1 MTTKEEIRRQIIK
14 AACEED
20 PLFFTRYFFK
30 HREGMKF
37 ITNWHHRLIADT
49 LLEIERG
56 VYDGH
61 VVIINVSPGSSKT
74 QMAVVNWIARS
85 LAINPRCRFLHLSYS
100 DQLAEQNSL
109 GAKDIV
115 ESDEYQELWNL
126 KIRPDSKSKKR
137 WNVIFD
143 EDGTERNAGGVYA
156 TSMRGQVTGFRAGH
170 MNDGWQ
176 GCFVAGSKVNMVKG
190 TKVIDEIKKGDIVLS
205 YNHLTN
211 TVEPK
216 RVVAVQESI
225 KHEIIR
231 FTAGDK
237 EITCT
242 PCHRFFNGESY
253 EEISSIYGKLQQLQG
268 KHLDSM
274 QEVFKGKEKSPQRCE
289 EINREKS
296 DDNILF
302 KGVQQLGCKRI
313 GKIKN
318 FIRKKLSYLFEWVY
332 ANKLFNAA
340 LFPLMRRLS
349 ALKEYARRGQ
359 FKLQEYTQRL
369 SSAISEVEAFNKIK
383 GWAVFSVRE
392 RGSFGCASYRREQ
405 TQQQSEQSCNNVF
418 ELSCK
423 NTQIKATQISRYEV
437 VSREPTKVY
446 DIQVEGNNNFFVDG
460 ILAHNCIIID
470 DPLSPEMAESTA
482 DRNRINDILVN
493 TIKSRKANPA
503 TPILLIMQRLHEND
517 PTGFIRN
524 GGLNLPVKHIKI
536 PAIIKDEETGE
547 DKSYW
552 EYKENFKDLVK
563 QRDEG
568 SSKEK
573 YVFYGQYMQEPAPVG
588 NGEFSKDRIQFFN
601 PNHESFSCREM
612 NIWIFYDPANTKK
625 ENADYTAMVVVGLAP
640 DQNYYILD
648 LVRDK
653 LNPTERVNALIK
665 LHKKWNF
672 KGGKPPRVG
681 VEQYG
686 MMTDKYYI
694 QKAQEAINYRF
705 GLEEL
710 KGRLSKEDR
719 IRRAIPDWDNSRV
732 YIADKILYNNY
743 KGEVHDLS
751 SEFIEDELMLFPV
764 GKNDDM
770 IDAWTRIY
778 DVEAY
783 FPQEQVEYLA
793 GGETVAKQSSYS
805 NDDFMSW

>member
-176 GCFVAGSKVNMVKG
+176 GC
-190 TKVIDEIKKGDIVLS
+190 
-205 YNHLTN
+205 
-211 TVEPK
+211 
-216 RVVAVQESI
+216 
-225 KHEIIR
+225 
-231 FTAGDK
+231 
-237 EITCT
+237 
-242 PCHRFFNGESY
+242 
-253 EEISSIYGKLQQLQG
+253 
-268 KHLDSM
+268 
-274 QEVFKGKEKSPQRCE
+274 
-289 EINREKS
+289 
-296 DDNILF
+296 
-302 KGVQQLGCKRI
+302 
-313 GKIKN
+313 
-318 FIRKKLSYLFEWVY
+318 
-332 ANKLFNAA
+332 
-340 LFPLMRRLS
+340 
-349 ALKEYARRGQ
+349 
-359 FKLQEYTQRL
+359 
-369 SSAISEVEAFNKIK
+369 
-383 GWAVFSVRE
+383 
-392 RGSFGCASYRREQ
+392 
-405 TQQQSEQSCNNVF
+405 
-418 ELSCK
+418 
-423 NTQIKATQISRYEV
+423 
-437 VSREPTKVY
+437 
-446 DIQVEGNNNFFVDG
+446 
-460 ILAHNCIIID
+460 IIID

-625 ENADYTAMVVVGLAP
+625 ENADYTAMIVVGLAP